1 MELGRTS
8 RFIRDVRLAKRRGK
22 DLDKLW
28 AVVGRLVVEEPL
40 EARHRQHRLSGNL
53 AGSWECHIEPDW
65 LLIWEQDDD
74 GITFARTGSH
84 TDLFD

>member
-1 MELGRTS
+1 MEFGRTS
-8 RFIRDVRLAKRRGK
+8 RFIRDVRLAQRRGK

-28 AVVGRLVVEEPL
+28 AVVGRLAVGQPL
-40 EARHRQHRLSGNL
+40 EARHRQHRLSGNFS
-53 AGSWECHIEPDW
+53 GSWECHVEPDW

-74 GITFARTGSH
+74 AITLVRTGTH